1 MRCSFVTLLA
11 LICGC
16 AGTAPAAIELA
27 PPPADDQRPD
37 DIANATPPNA
47 DTSDKP
53 QIATGL
59 RPGDPPGEPTGRKV
73 WEVIPNAP
81 HGQCCTSNDECG
93 KITCE
98 PYEYAHAS
106 CERVCTYSCDPGDI
120 CPAIGGTLDPPSA
133 CPESGLCPVGSPFV

>member
-1 MRCSFVTLLA
+1 MSRSIAIAALVFVCA
-11 LICGC
+11 C
-16 AGTAPAAIELA
+16 AGNAPETSA
-27 PPPADDQRPD
+27 PPAEPADDRVVEADPPPR
-37 DIANATPPNA
+37 IASDNDTPLTVHGA
-47 DTSDKP
+47 
-53 QIATGL
+53 
-59 RPGDPPGEPTGRKV
+59 RPGGSAVEPTGRKV